1 MLNKNDNF
9 SAITYTIAV
18 LFPSNLYKVR
28 SPMQNTKKLALA
40 VLVQTALIS
49 TAFASEQSES
59 KGFVEDAEGSVLFRT
74 GYLNRDKTNYRDNTT
89 GLEKQVDDTS
99 SAAQTA
105 MVKIESGYTKGIVGF
120 GVGII
125 GDASFKLGDNNNA
138 GNGMIPQHPDGSA
151 YDHWARGGGIVKAR
165 ISNTEV
171 RYGTQVL
178 DLPVLASNTARLV
191 PEYFEGVLATSR
203 EINGLELTAGKF
215 TKNQYSDQIKSD
227 GNELDRAVVWGAKY
241 KFNDALNA
249 SYFGTDIKD
258 RLDRHYVNANYKQV
272 LANNS
277 SLTYDFS
284 GYHTKWDT
292 KADGSAYTYSHTTSD
307 LTDLSNNIWAI
318 SGTYNT
324 GNHNV
329 MMAYQQNTGNTG
341 YDYGLGKGVGDGNQ
355 TIYLP
360 NSYLSDFIGNDEK
373 SVQLQYTYDFAGLNV
388 PGLSWTTAYV
398 YGWDIDVA
406 DLSNRSQL
414 IVDNATEREFFNQVK
429 YTVQSGFAKDASL
442 RLRHSYYRA
451 SDEYQ
456 AGNYIGDTNEWR
468 IWLDIPVKFF

>member
-74 GYLNRDKTNYRDNTT
+74 GYLSRDKKN
-89 GLEKQVDDTS
+89 GEADTS
-99 SAAQTA
+99 SAAQSA
-105 MVKIESGYTKGIVGF
+105 MVKIESGYTQGIVGF
-120 GVGII
+120 GVGVI
-125 GDASFKLGDNNNA
+125 GDGSFKLGKNNHA
-138 GNGMIPQHPDGSA
+138 GNQMIPLHNDGDKDANGHVDA
-151 YDHWARGGGIVKAR
+151 YDHWGRGGGIVKAR

-241 KFNDALNA
+241 KFNDAFNA

-258 RLDRHYVNANYKQV
+258 RLDRHYVNANYAHP

-277 SLTYDFS
+277 TLTFDFS
-284 GYHTKWDT
+284 GYHTEWD
-292 KADGSAYTYSHTTSD
+292 KDGKTYSHITTNDSD
-307 LTDLSNNIWAI
+307 RKNDIFAL

-329 MMAYQQNTGNTG
+329 MLAYQQNSGNTG
-341 YDYGLGKGVGDGNQ
+341 YDYGGNADGGQ
-355 TIYLP
+355 SIYLP

-373 SVQLQYTYDFAGLNV
+373 SAQVQYTYDFAGLNV
-388 PGLSWTTAYV
+388 PGLTWTTAFV
-398 YGWDIDVA
+398 YGWDIKVKDMTNDA
-406 DLSNRSQL
+406 Q
-414 IVDNATEREFFNQVK
+414 EHEFFNQVK

-451 SDEYQ
+451 SNEYQ
-456 AGNYIGDTNEWR
+456 HDAYIGDTNEWR